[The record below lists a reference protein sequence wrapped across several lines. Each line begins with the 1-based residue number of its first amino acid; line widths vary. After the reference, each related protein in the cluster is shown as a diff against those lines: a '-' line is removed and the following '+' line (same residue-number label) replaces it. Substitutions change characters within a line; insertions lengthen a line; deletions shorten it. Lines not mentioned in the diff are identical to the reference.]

1 MKGSI
6 LIVEDEKI
14 VAQDIKNKVKDLGYS
29 VVDIVDTGEEAV
41 AVAEEKKP
49 EVVLMDIKLKGEMD
63 GVEAAEKI
71 DVPVVYLTAYADE
84 DLLERAKIT
93 TPLGYI
99 VKPFEKQDLK
109 IALKMGLYKHEM
121 EKKLERSRE
130 KYRMLF
136 NNAGIPMILIDGEKK
151 ILLINEE
158 FDRAFNDGT
167 DRVEVGMEF
176 TDIIDDGCQ
185 KMLDQHLYLQDI
197 EKRDIPVHLEL
208 ELSFGD
214 EKRSV
219 FSTCR
224 SITDTD
230 EKVISL
236 LEVSSYDDMI
246 GELKKVEELL
256 KMGFEGEYDLQI
268 PTGLSNFF
276 GRDYFDHVKSSSLDE
291 LFLLLIMLRGR
302 ASGVQLLADI
312 NTLFGTSLNPSMMYP
327 RLRNM
332 NESGLLEKIEKPKK
346 KEYHIK
352 DEDECLRMIRD
363 KIENLFKVNIVLKFF
378 LDRVKKRDN
387 FTKT

>member
-1 MKGSI
+1 
-6 LIVEDEKI
+6 
-14 VAQDIKNKVKDLGYS
+14 
-29 VVDIVDTGEEAV
+29 
-41 AVAEEKKP
+41 
-49 EVVLMDIKLKGEMD
+49 MDIKLKGEMD

-167 DRVEVGMEF
+167 GRVEVGMEF

-224 SITDTD
+224 SIPDTD

-291 LFLLLIMLRGR
+291 LLLLLIMLRGR